1 MPVFR
6 SALAAVAAG
15 GVLGAEA
22 RYGLGLALP
31 AQAGRFPW
39 STLLVNLTGSLLIGV
54 LMAWLGRQ
62 AGPHPLLRLFLGV
75 GILGGYTT
83 YSAFAVDIQRLLLAH
98 RPLTALGYLAATVLG
113 CAAAVWLA
121 TAVSSAVGGR
131 PAPDRHRPAE
141 GEPARYR
148 AESGGVAEQ

>member
-1 MPVFR
+1 MPIPR

-22 RYGLGLALP
+22 RYGLTLALP
-31 AQAGRFPW
+31 GHAGRFPW
-39 STLLVNLTGSLLIGV
+39 STLLINLTGSLLIGV

-62 AGPHPLLRLFLGV
+62 AAPHPLLRLFLGV

-83 YSAFAVDIQRLLLAH
+83 YSTFAVDVQQLLQAH
-98 RPLTALGYLAATVLG
+98 RPLPALGYLTATVLG

-121 TAVSSAVGGR
+121 TAVSSAAAGR
-131 PAPDRHRPAE
+131 PVADRADGELAE
-141 GEPARYR
+141 AEP
-148 AESGGVAEQ
+148 GGVAER

>member
-1 MPVFR
+1 MPIPR

-22 RYGLGLALP
+22 RYGLTLALP
-31 AQAGRFPW
+31 THADRFPW
-39 STLLVNLTGSLLIGV
+39 STLLINLTGSLLIGV

-62 AGPHPLLRLFLGV
+62 AAPRPLLRLFLGV

-83 YSAFAVDIQRLLLAH
+83 YSTFAVDVQQLLRAG
-98 RPLTALGYLAATVLG
+98 RPLAALGYLTATVLG

-121 TAVSSAVGGR
+121 TVVSSAAGGR
-131 PAPDRHRPAE
+131 PAP
-141 GEPARYR
+141 EPART
-148 AESGGVAEQ
+148 EPGGVAQR